1 MDRLRRA
8 ALLAVLTIICA
19 TGPVQAATPE
29 DRAVAVAAASPAP
42 ESEKAAIALDAAPLT
57 SGPRPYLQLLAEAL
71 AEQPPQDDVRRAIA
85 AAASDYALDPALI
98 EAVAWKESRFQH
110 KARSRRGAVGVM
122 QLLPSTAR
130 GLGVNPFDM
139 AQNVRGGALYLRQM
153 LGQFGG
159 DVKLALA
166 AYNAGPGAVR
176 RHGGVPP
183 YAETQNY
190 VTAILGR
197 MALTTAVSGR

>member
-1 MDRLRRA
+1 M
-8 ALLAVLTIICA
+8 AVLAITCA
-19 TGPVQAATPE
+19 TG
-29 DRAVAVAAASPAP
+29 VAH
-42 ESEKAAIALDAAPLT
+42 AAPLEDAPGVAP
-57 SGPRPYLQLLAEAL
+57 SEAVAGDVPVAADAQVSLPSAPRPYLQILAAAL
-71 AEQPPQDDVRRAIA
+71 ADPGPREAVRQAIA
-85 AAASDYALDPALI
+85 AAAAAYAVDPALI

-139 AQNVRGGALYLRQM
+139 AQNVRGGARYLSEM
-153 LGQFGG
+153 LTQFGG

-197 MALTTAVSGR
+197 MALTAAVNGR